1 MESLKKFTTRYTD
14 ISSEFIKK
22 SLVFIFLLIL
32 ARLIEILWVS
42 NLNLGASGIGYQL
55 YGTIYDLLFALQ
67 LTGYI
72 FLPYLII
79 SFFSRDIANVF
90 FIALTGLIFIAYLA
104 LIAYFKYTSILLGS
118 DLFAYNTHDI
128 IHVVRAGDIPVVG
141 FTIGFVVCFAII
153 ILLYKFVSKLNLN
166 KYVQSVCFILVL
178 TSMFLTGVK
187 LNTNHFANEYDSFLA
202 ENKLNFFLTSNLN
215 YYQSKLQLKELE
227 SKKLEAISNDKSIV
241 EHKILNPDY
250 PFFHQNDTQ
259 DVLGNF
265 LTVHDS
271 VKPNV
276 VFILVESLG
285 TAYSGPANYL
295 GSFTPFLDSLGAK
308 SLYWKDFISS
318 AGRTFEVLPTM
329 LGSLPYGE
337 TGFSDLKEKTPNHLS
352 LPRLLKEKGYSTS
365 FFYGG
370 DAKFDNMDLFL
381 KHQKLDN
388 IVDNK
393 VFDKNLNKMPS
404 DNNGFSWGYG
414 DNELFSEYLNY
425 TARQQNTN
433 HSPRFDVLL
442 TLSMHSPFL
451 IDNTPFFA
459 NKVEERIKELKLTKV
474 QGDFVRKYK
483 SQFITIMYFDESIKR
498 LFNELSKRPSFKNTI
513 FLITGDHRMPEIPIA
528 TQIDRFHVPLIIYS
542 PLLKRAKT
550 MEAVSSQFDVTP
562 TFLAL
567 LGHSYHLKF
576 PDYTHW
582 IGFALDTTATF
593 RNKHAYPMMRNKNE
607 LVDYLVGDKF
617 ISLNN
622 AYTINKAFEMNNTN
636 DPNITKEL
644 MNRLIRFKQ
653 INAQVCQK
661 NKLLPDSIY
670 LKW

>member
-1 MESLKKFTTRYTD
+1 MESLKKITTRYTD
-14 ISSEFIKK
+14 IGSEFIKK
-22 SLVFIFLLIL
+22 SLVFILLLIL
-32 ARLIEILWVS
+32 ARLIEIIWIN
-42 NLNLGASGIGYQL
+42 NLDISFQL
-55 YGTIYDLLFALQ
+55 YGTIYDFLFAFQ
-67 LTGYI
+67 LIGYL

-79 SFFSRDIANVF
+79 SFFSRGFANIL
-90 FIALTGLIFIAYLA
+90 FITLTGLLFVGYLA

-128 IHVVRAGDIPVVG
+128 IHIIRVGNIPIVAFIIV
-141 FTIGFVVCFAII
+141 FALCFALI
-153 ILLYKFVSKLNLN
+153 ILLYRLASKLNLN
-166 KYVQSVCFILVL
+166 KYVESFCFILLLISVL
-178 TSMFLTGVK
+178 LSGVK
-187 LNTNHFANEYDSFLA
+187 LNAKHFKNEYDSFLA
-202 ENKLNFFLTSNLN
+202 ENKLKFFLTSNLN
-215 YYQSKLQLKELE
+215 YYQNKLALKELE
-227 SKKLEAISNDKSIV
+227 NIKLESVSNDKSII

-250 PFFHQNDTQ
+250 PFFHKNDTP

-265 LTVHDS
+265 LNVNDS
-271 VKPNV
+271 VKPNI

-295 GSFTPFLDSLGAK
+295 GSFTPFLDSLGVK
-308 SLYWKDFISS
+308 SLYWKNFISS

-352 LPRLLKEKGYSTS
+352 LARLLKKNGYTTS

-381 KHQKLDN
+381 KQQKMDN
-388 IVDNK
+388 IVDSK
-393 VFDKNLNKMPS
+393 KMRKSLKKIPS

-414 DNELFSEYLNY
+414 DKELFNEYLDY
-425 TARQQNTN
+425 TTRQATKK
-433 HSPRFDVLL
+433 SPRFDVLL

-459 NKVEERIKELKLTKV
+459 NKLEERIKELKLTKV
-474 QGDFVRKYK
+474 QSDFVRKYK
-483 SQFITIMYFDESIKR
+483 NQFITIMYFDEAIKH

-513 FLITGDHRMPEIPIA
+513 FLITGDHRMPEIPIT
-528 TQIDRFHVPLIIYS
+528 TQIDRFHVPLIVYS
-542 PLLKRAKT
+542 PLLKRAKS
-550 MEAVSSQFDVTP
+550 MEAVSSQFDITP
-562 TFLAL
+562 TFVAL
-567 LGHSYHLKF
+567 LDNSYHLKF
-576 PDYTHW
+576 PDSSHW
-582 IGFALDTTATF
+582 IGFALDTTTTF

-622 AYTINKAFEMNNTN
+622 VYTINKDFEMNIVH
-636 DPNITKEL
+636 DASVAKEL
-644 MNRLIRFKQ
+644 KNRLMHFKQ
-653 INAQVCQK
+653 INAQICKK